1 MNFTNAIVK
10 RPCQNIISGISNA
23 NLGFPNYEL
32 ALAQHEKYIET
43 LEKCGLSVTIMEAD
57 EKYPDSTFVEDT
69 AVLTKEC
76 AIITNPGAS
85 TRKGEI
91 EAMEPVVSRFFANIE
106 SIEHPGTV
114 DGGDVM
120 NVDNYY
126 YIGLS
131 KRTNRVGAQQFIDIL
146 HKYGMDGMMVG
157 MSEMLHLKTGLAYLG
172 NNNLVVAGEFQIN
185 SLFAD
190 FNKIKITENEQYS
203 ANCINI
209 NDKVILPSGYTE
221 SRKMIEVYG
230 YETIALDMSEF
241 QKVDGGLSCLSLRFT
256 PKL

>member
-10 RPCQNIISGISNA
+10 KPCKNIIKGISSA
-23 NLGFPNYEL
+23 NLGFPNYEM

-43 LEKCGLSVTIMEAD
+43 LEKCGLVVTILEAD
-57 EKYPDSTFVEDT
+57 ENYPDSTFVEDT

-76 AIITNPGAS
+76 AIISNPGAS
-85 TRKGEI
+85 TRNGEI
-91 EAMEPVVSRFFANIE
+91 EAMEPVVSQFFTNVE
-106 SIEHPGTV
+106 RIEHPGTL

-131 KRTNRVGAQQFIDIL
+131 KRTNKTGAQQFINIL
-146 HKYGMDGMMVG
+146 KKYGMDGMMVG
-157 MSEMLHLKTGLAYLG
+157 MSEMLHLKTGLSYLG
-172 NNNLVVAGEFQIN
+172 KNNLMVAGEFQIN

-190 FNKIKITENEQYS
+190 FNKIKVLDSEEYS

-209 NDKVILPSGYTE
+209 NDKVIVPSGFPE
-221 SRKMIEVYG
+221 SRKMIEIYG

-256 PKL
+256 PK